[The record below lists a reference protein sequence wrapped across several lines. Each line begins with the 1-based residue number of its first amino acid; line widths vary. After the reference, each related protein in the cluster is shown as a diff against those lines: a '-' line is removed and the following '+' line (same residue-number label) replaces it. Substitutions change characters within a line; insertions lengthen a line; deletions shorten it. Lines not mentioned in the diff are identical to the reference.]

1 VRILLLSDIH
11 ANLEALDACLA
22 AAPSFD
28 SIVNLGDIVGYG
40 ASPNEVADRSRELGK
55 LFVRGNHD
63 KAATGLMELDDFNP
77 MAAAAAIWTRNAL
90 TPQNLEWLRGL
101 PHGPVSVP
109 EFPDIQL
116 VHGSPNDEDEYVVS
130 LGDALAPLITITM
143 PLTFFGHTHLQGGF
157 FANGSSADGFR
168 PEYRTVGQAES
179 VSLHLKN
186 NARYL
191 INPGSVGQPRDGDWR
206 AAFALYDSEA
216 QVVHFHRTPYNLK
229 AAQDRI
235 FEANLPA
242 DFPPDR
248 PAALVGD
255 PGGDGA
261 RGDAPRLQK
270 NQRPVVR
277 ERGWDPGC
285 LTGARLSGDDQR
297 PRSPNAVDDLGD
309 ERIDGKRVE
318 HVRLKPD
325 ATGSRRRHQP
335 GSSRRCRQDRSSP
348 SDSWRDTA
356 DDSPQRNR
364 THPPL
369 RSRW

>member
-40 ASPNEVADRSRELGK
+40 ASPNEVAERSRELGK

-168 PEYRTVGQAES
+168 PEYRTVGQAEF
-179 VSLHLKN
+179 VSLHLKD

-206 AAFALYDSEA
+206 AAFALYDSEG

-242 DFPPDR
+242 R
-248 PAALVGD
+248 LATRLAAG
-255 PGGDGA
+255 
-261 RGDAPRLQK
+261 R
-270 NQRPVVR
+270 
-277 ERGWDPGC
+277 
-285 LTGARLSGDDQR
+285 
-297 PRSPNAVDDLGD
+297 
-309 ERIDGKRVE
+309 
-318 HVRLKPD
+318 
-325 ATGSRRRHQP
+325 
-335 GSSRRCRQDRSSP
+335 
-348 SDSWRDTA
+348 
-356 DDSPQRNR
+356 
-364 THPPL
+364 
-369 RSRW
+369 